1 MKKIF
6 LLIAIIYNTL
16 PAFAQFTFQGKIEYE
31 RKMNVHRTI
40 DNMDE
45 DNKQWAEKY
54 RSQTP
59 KFHTSYFDLVFS
71 MGKTSYKPG
80 REVDGNSKL
89 WFATPP
95 DMESR
100 IITDMKTASVKAS
113 KQVFEEKFFVQDSM
127 RRLKWKIHDE
137 IRTIAN
143 YKCRKAVSKIC
154 DSVYVVA
161 FYTEDIPVS
170 GGPELFGGLPG
181 MILELAVPRL
191 YTTWVATKVELITPA
206 ETDFAVSEKGK
217 KSNMKELHEVVA
229 SSLKRWGKES
239 QRFVWWAVL

>member
-1 MKKIF
+1 MKRIII
-6 LLIAIIYNTL
+6 LIAIISTAL

-45 DNKQWAEKY
+45 DSKQWAEKY

-59 KFHTSYFDLVFS
+59 KFHTTYYDLVFT

-80 REVDGNSKL
+80 REVEGNSKL

-95 DMESR
+95 DIESR
-100 IITDMKTASVKAS
+100 IITDMKAGNVKAS
-113 KQVFEEKFFVQDSM
+113 KQVFEEKFFLQDSM
-127 RRLKWKIHDE
+127 RRLKWKVYDE
-137 IRTIAN
+137 IRTIVN

-181 MILELAVPRL
+181 MILEVAIPRL
-191 YTTWVATKVELITPA
+191 YTTWVATKVETTAPA

-217 KSNMKELHEVVA
+217 KTKMADLHETVS

-239 QRFVWWAVL
+239 QRYVWWAVL